1 MVSYYYKMDSA
12 QQMRIFVLKLE
23 DESIILN
30 NR

>member
-23 DESIILN
+23 GESIILN